1 METIYGYLER
11 VTYYNEENSFMVARL
26 KEKGARELTTIV
38 GNLAGINPGE
48 SLQLLGKWVH
58 NKQHGRQFLVEK
70 YETRV
75 PATVNGVEK
84 YLSCGLIKGIGPVM
98 AKRIVKLFQLNTL
111 EVIENSPQRLLEVE
125 GIGEKRVEMIVRAWD
140 EHKEVKEIMVFLQ
153 GHGVSA
159 TYAAK
164 IFKRYGKEAVRTVQA
179 NPYRLAAD
187 IHGIGFITAD
197 KIARCLGV
205 PADSILRAEEGIL
218 YVLNQFINEGH
229 VCYPYAPLAEEA
241 VKLLEVIPDVVQQ
254 ALLNLAASGRVV
266 FENESAVSA
275 VSVASAAAEAS
286 GGENLLVYAAP
297 FYQAERNLAQRL
309 ITLRDTP
316 ARTRPFDA
324 AKAVGWAE
332 TKLGFALADKQ
343 KEAIALAVTQ
353 KLTVITGGPGTGKT
367 TIIWGILQIL
377 NALKLKVLLAAPT
390 GRAAK
395 RMQEATGQEAK
406 TIHRL
411 LEFAPHRSGSQRD
424 QNNPL
429 AAEAVIVDEAS
440 MIDLILMHSL
450 VKAIPP
456 HAMLILVGDVYQL
469 PSVGPGSVLTSII
482 DSQQFA
488 VVVLSEIFR
497 QSAQSRIVVNAHRI
511 NQGEFPDLRKAEGFR
526 NDFYF
531 INEPEPEQVVQK
543 IIELCKN
550 RIPRSFRFHPVQDVQ
565 VLTPMHKGTAGV
577 GNLNLELQ
585 KALNPNRTGVTRSG
599 MTYCLGDKVLQ
610 RTNNYEK
617 QVYNGDIGWIQS
629 IQLENQEVVV
639 RFEDR
644 QVRYD
649 FVDLDE
655 LVLAYAI
662 SVHKSQGSEYPVVIM
677 PVLTQHFTLLQRNL
691 LYTGVTRGKNLV
703 ILIGTKKAL
712 AIAIKNNKTQKR
724 HTRLKERLI
733 DPGLNAPGLI
743 DPVFID

>member
-11 VTYYNEENSFMVARL
+11 VTYYNEDNSFMVARL

-48 SLQLLGKWVH
+48 SLQLSGKWVH

-70 YETRV
+70 FETRV
-75 PATVNGVEK
+75 PATVNGIEK
-84 YLSCGLIKGIGPVM
+84 YLGCGLIKGIGPVM
-98 AKRIVKLFQLNTL
+98 AKRIVKLFQLDTL
-111 EVIENSPQRLLEVE
+111 EVIEDSPQRLLEVE
-125 GIGEKRVEMIVRAWD
+125 GIGEKRVEMIVKAWD

-164 IFKRYGKEAVRTVQA
+164 IFKRYGKEAVQTVQA

-197 KIARCLGV
+197 KIASCLGV
-205 PADSILRAEEGIL
+205 PADSILRAEEGTL

-241 VKLLEVIPDVVQQ
+241 VKLLEVSPDVVQQ
-254 ALLNLAASGRVV
+254 ALLNLAESGRVI
-266 FENESAVSA
+266 FEKE
-275 VSVASAAAEAS
+275 SVASAASAAVVSS

-297 FYQAERNLAQRL
+297 FYQAERNVAQRL
-309 ITLRDTP
+309 FALRDTP

-332 TKLGFALADKQ
+332 TKLGFVLAAKQ
-343 KEAIALAVTQ
+343 KEAIALAVTR

-367 TIIWGILQIL
+367 TIIRGILQIL

-411 LEFAPHRSGSQRD
+411 LEFTPNRSGCQRD

-429 AAEAVIVDEAS
+429 DAEAVIVDEAS
-440 MIDLILMHSL
+440 MIDLVLMNNL

-482 DSQQFA
+482 ESQQFA

-497 QSAQSRIVVNAHRI
+497 QSAQSRIVLNAHRI
-511 NQGEFPDLRKAEGFR
+511 NQGEFPDLRKTEGLL

-550 RIPRSFRFHPVQDVQ
+550 RIPRSFRFHPLQDVQ

-585 KALNPNRTGVTRSG
+585 KALNLNRTGVTRSG
-599 MTYCLGDKVLQ
+599 ATFCLGDKVLQ

-617 QVYNGDIGWIQS
+617 QVYNGDIGWIKS
-629 IQLENQEVVV
+629 IQPENQEVVV

-649 FVDLDE
+649 FADLDE

-662 SVHKSQGSEYPVVIM
+662 SVHKAQGSEYPVVIM

-724 HTRLKERLI
+724 YTRLKERLI
-733 DPGLNAPGLI
+733 APELI
-743 DPVFID
+743 D

>member
-1 METIYGYLER
+1 MS
-11 VTYYNEENSFMVARL
+11 NS
-26 KEKGARELTTIV
+26 
-38 GNLAGINPGE
+38 
-48 SLQLLGKWVH
+48 
-58 NKQHGRQFLVEK
+58 
-70 YETRV
+70 
-75 PATVNGVEK
+75 
-84 YLSCGLIKGIGPVM
+84 
-98 AKRIVKLFQLNTL
+98 
-111 EVIENSPQRLLEVE
+111 
-125 GIGEKRVEMIVRAWD
+125 
-140 EHKEVKEIMVFLQ
+140 
-153 GHGVSA
+153 
-159 TYAAK
+159 
-164 IFKRYGKEAVRTVQA
+164 
-179 NPYRLAAD
+179 
-187 IHGIGFITAD
+187 
-197 KIARCLGV
+197 
-205 PADSILRAEEGIL
+205 
-218 YVLNQFINEGH
+218 
-229 VCYPYAPLAEEA
+229 
-241 VKLLEVIPDVVQQ
+241 
-254 ALLNLAASGRVV
+254 
-266 FENESAVSA
+266 
-275 VSVASAAAEAS
+275 
-286 GGENLLVYAAP
+286 GENLLVYAAP

-309 ITLRDTP
+309 ITLRDIP
-316 ARTRPFDA
+316 AQTRPFDA
-324 AKAVGWAE
+324 TKAVGWAE
-332 TKLGFALADKQ
+332 TKLGFALAAKQ

-367 TIIWGILQIL
+367 TIIRGILLIL

-411 LEFAPHRSGSQRD
+411 LEFTPNRSGCQRD
-424 QNNPL
+424 HNNPL
-429 AAEAVIVDEAS
+429 DAEAVIVDEAS
-440 MIDLILMHSL
+440 MIDLLLMNNL
-450 VKAIPP
+450 VKAIPS

-511 NQGEFPDLRKAEGFR
+511 NQGEFPDLRKTEGFR

-550 RIPRSFRFHPVQDVQ
+550 RIPRSFRFHPLQDVQ

-585 KALNPNRTGVTRSG
+585 KALNSNRTGVTRSG
-599 MTYCLGDKVLQ
+599 MTYCPGDKVLQ

-617 QVYNGDIGWIQS
+617 QVYNGDIGWIKS

-639 RFEDR
+639 RFEDK

-649 FVDLDE
+649 FADLDE

-662 SVHKSQGSEYPVVIM
+662 SVHKAQGSEYPVVIM

-733 DPGLNAPGLI
+733 DQGLTDPGIIDPGLI
-743 DPVFID
+743 GLVE

>member
-1 METIYGYLER
+1 
-11 VTYYNEENSFMVARL
+11 
-26 KEKGARELTTIV
+26 
-38 GNLAGINPGE
+38 
-48 SLQLLGKWVH
+48 
-58 NKQHGRQFLVEK
+58 
-70 YETRV
+70 
-75 PATVNGVEK
+75 
-84 YLSCGLIKGIGPVM
+84 
-98 AKRIVKLFQLNTL
+98 
-111 EVIENSPQRLLEVE
+111 
-125 GIGEKRVEMIVRAWD
+125 
-140 EHKEVKEIMVFLQ
+140 
-153 GHGVSA
+153 
-159 TYAAK
+159 
-164 IFKRYGKEAVRTVQA
+164 
-179 NPYRLAAD
+179 
-187 IHGIGFITAD
+187 
-197 KIARCLGV
+197 V
-205 PADSILRAEEGIL
+205 PADSILRAEEGTL
-218 YVLNQFINEGH
+218 YVLTQFINEGH
-229 VCYPYAPLAEEA
+229 VCYPYVPLAEEA
-241 VKLLEVIPDVVQQ
+241 VKLLEVNPDVVQQ
-254 ALLNLAASGRVV
+254 ALLNLDAAGRVV
-266 FENESAVSA
+266 FEAASAASPA
-275 VSVASAAAEAS
+275 SVASAASAGAAAHIESSAPTAS
-286 GGENLLVYAAP
+286 ATSGAATAVEGSGNGENLLVYAAP

-309 ITLRDTP
+309 IALRDTP
-316 ARTRPFDA
+316 SRTRPFDA

-332 TKLGFALADKQ
+332 TKLGFTLAAKQ

-367 TIIWGILQIL
+367 TIIRGILQIL

-411 LEFAPHRSGSQRD
+411 LEFTPNRSGCQRD

-429 AAEAVIVDEAS
+429 DAEAVIVDEAS
-440 MIDLILMHSL
+440 MIDLLLMNNL

-456 HAMLILVGDVYQL
+456 SAMLILVGDVYQL

-482 DSQQFA
+482 DSRQFA

-511 NQGEFPDLRKAEGFR
+511 NQGEFPDLRKTEGLR

-531 INEPEPEQVVQK
+531 INESEPEQVVQK

-550 RIPRSFRFHPVQDVQ
+550 RIPRNFRFHPLRDVQ

-599 MTYCLGDKVLQ
+599 MTYCLGDKVMQ
-610 RTNNYEK
+610 RTNNYDK
-617 QVYNGDIGWIQS
+617 QVYNGDVGWIKS
-629 IQLENQEVVV
+629 IHLENQEIVVS
-639 RFEDR
+639 FEDR
-644 QVRYD
+644 LVRYD
-649 FVDLDE
+649 FADLDE

-662 SVHKSQGSEYPVVIM
+662 SVHKAQGSEYPVVIM

-733 DPGLNAPGLI
+733 APELSGWA
-743 DPVFID
+743 D